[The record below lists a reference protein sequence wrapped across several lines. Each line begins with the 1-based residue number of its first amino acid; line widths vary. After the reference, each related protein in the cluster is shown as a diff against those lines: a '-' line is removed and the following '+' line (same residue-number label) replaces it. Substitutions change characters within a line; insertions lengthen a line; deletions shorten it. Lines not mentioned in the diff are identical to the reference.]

1 METSILAGRLGQLGH
16 KVPRSLGFSA
26 PVTQSADVAD
36 AVQLSLLSS
45 AWANNSASFGSFPA
59 VSRIS
64 RLRIQPIAVRRAGKP
79 SPWQVQPEIRRLG
92 SSRRLMNPRQDRALP
107 GWPAK

>member
-1 METSILAGRLGQLGH
+1 METSILAGRPGQPGQKL
-16 KVPRSLGFSA
+16 PRSLGFSA

-36 AVQLSLLSS
+36 VADAVQLPRLSS

-59 VSRIS
+59 VRRIN

-92 SSRRLMNPRQDRALP
+92 SSRRLMNPR
-107 GWPAK
+107 